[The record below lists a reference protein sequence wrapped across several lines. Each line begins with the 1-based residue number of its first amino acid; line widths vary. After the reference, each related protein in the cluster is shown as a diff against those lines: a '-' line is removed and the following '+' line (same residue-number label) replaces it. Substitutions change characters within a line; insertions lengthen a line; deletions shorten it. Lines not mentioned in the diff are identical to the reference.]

1 MQTQTN
7 TRTEQVFLF
16 DTFIIYAKRRLV
28 TDRNRPLPIGSRAL
42 DILLVLLESAGEV
55 VSKEEIIARVW
66 PRTVVEEI
74 NLRVNIA
81 AIRRVLDAGRDGQS
95 YITNVPQ
102 RGYSFIA
109 EVRRM
114 DALGGTKSACA
125 QCPVPNL
132 PVCLTPL
139 AGRDPMVS
147 TLLVQVPVRR
157 FVTLV
162 GPGGVGK
169 TCVALQ
175 VAQRLHGQYRDG
187 VCFIDFS
194 ELASPCEV
202 PGKVAQALGLVIA
215 GLDAVSPATDVLR
228 ERQMLLVFDN
238 CEHVIDACALLAEA
252 LLRAAP
258 EVSILA
264 TSRESLRAEGEY
276 VQHLAPLACPPASA
290 NPDLREA
297 MTYSALR
304 LFVDRVMARQE
315 SFRFRQQDVKTVA
328 QICRRL
334 DGLPLALE
342 MAAGK
347 VELLGL
353 AGFLKQLES
362 DYPLLL
368 QGRRTAAAR
377 HQTLKALLDWS
388 YALLPQVE
396 KVCLRRLGVFN
407 RSFDMADA
415 VALLS
420 CDTIGETSVFTAIE
434 RLVAKSLL
442 CAETSAGTG
451 RYHLLHVTRAYAL
464 EKLTSSGEYDRL
476 RDRLA
481 RQCPRQYQAS
491 F

>member
-1 MQTQTN
+1 MPTQTN

-16 DTFIIYAKRRLV
+16 ETFIIYVKRRLV
-28 TDRNRPLPIGSRAL
+28 TDRNRPLQIGSRAL
-42 DILLVLLESAGEV
+42 DILFVLLESAGEV

-81 AIRRVLDAGRDGQS
+81 AIRRALDVDRDGQS
-95 YITNVPQ
+95 CITNIPQ
-102 RGYSFIA
+102 RGYSFVA
-109 EVRRM
+109 DVRRM
-114 DALGGTKSACA
+114 DASGVKESACA
-125 QCPVPNL
+125 GCALSNL
-132 PVCLTPL
+132 PVCLTQIE
-139 AGRDPMVS
+139 GRDSIVG
-147 TLLVQVPVRR
+147 TLLVQLPMRR
-157 FVTLV
+157 FITLV

-187 VCFIDFS
+187 VCFIDFT
-194 ELASPCEV
+194 ELASPWDV
-202 PGKVAQALGLVIA
+202 PGKVAQALGPVID
-215 GLDAVSPATDVLR
+215 GLDAVSPAADVLR

-238 CEHVIDACALLAEA
+238 CEHVIDACALVAEE

-276 VQHLAPLACPPASA
+276 VQHLAPLACPPASV

-297 MTYSALR
+297 MTYPALR
-304 LFVDRVMARQE
+304 LFVDRVMARQG
-315 SFRFRQQDVKTVA
+315 SFRLRQQDVKTVG

-342 MAAGK
+342 LAAAK
-347 VELLGL
+347 VEVLGL
-353 AGFLKQLES
+353 VGFLGQLDS
-362 DYPLLL
+362 VYPLLL

-377 HQTLKALLDWS
+377 HQTLKAMLDWS

-407 RSFDMADA
+407 RSFDMDDA
-415 VALLS
+415 VALIS
-420 CDTIGETSVFTAIE
+420 CDTIGETCVFTAIE
-434 RLVAKSLL
+434 RLVTKSLL
-442 CAETSAGTG
+442 CAETSGGTG

-464 EKLTSSGEYDRL
+464 EKLKSSGEFVRL

-481 RQCPRQYQAS
+481 RQSGRQYEATI
-491 F
+491 